1 MYGSSS
7 THASIQFTAAGVF
20 RLQCGPS
27 TALPFLLTPVSPAPP
42 CLNSINRYTDTYM
55 KSPNEM
61 KAAML
66 AAMIQLDYMFFED
79 DRPPVDC
86 VEAKDGKSCIM

>member
-1 MYGSSS
+1 
-7 THASIQFTAAGVF
+7 
-20 RLQCGPS
+20 
-27 TALPFLLTPVSPAPP
+27 
-42 CLNSINRYTDTYM
+42 M

>member
-1 MYGSSS
+1 
-7 THASIQFTAAGVF
+7 
-20 RLQCGPS
+20 
-27 TALPFLLTPVSPAPP
+27 
-42 CLNSINRYTDTYM
+42 M

-86 VEAKDGKSCIM
+86 EQDQDGRGSTL